1 MVFQPLKSL
10 SALLGLLAIS
20 IAITA
25 PLWGGSDR
33 SWAADGFTEGQLL
46 VATQQMPDPTFG
58 QTVIY
63 MVEHNDKGALGLVLN
78 RPLGTASVASL
89 YDRMGLDSEGVSGE
103 VKVHSGGPVEPGTV
117 FILHEDSYRSDET
130 APLAEGLAI
139 TTHPNILAKIA
150 DGSGPSAYLFALG
163 YAGWAPGQLE
173 QEIGNQDWVAVELN
187 HEILFDPDDQSKWDR
202 AIALYAIE
210 L

>member
-1 MVFQPLKSL
+1 MVSMPFKSL
-10 SALLGLLAIS
+10 SAFFGLAALLTVAASDWAGVAG
-20 IAITA
+20 AQVTDDFTA
-25 PLWGGSDR
+25 GR
-33 SWAADGFTEGQLL
+33 LL
-46 VATQQMPDPTFG
+46 VATQEMPDPTFG
-58 QTVIY
+58 RTVIY

-78 RPLGTASVASL
+78 RPLGIASVASL
-89 YDRMGLDSEGVSGE
+89 YARMGLESEGVTGE

-117 FILHEDSYRSDET
+117 FILHDDSYQSPET
-130 APLAEGLAI
+130 APLPDGLAV

-150 DGSGPSAYLFALG
+150 DGSGPVAYLFALG

-173 QEIGNQDWVAVELN
+173 QEIGNRDWVAVELN
-187 HEILFDPDDQSKWDR
+187 QEILFDPDDRSKWDR